1 MRRNDFTLP
10 TLGLAYIAT
19 CANQNGFS
27 VRVLDAEARGL
38 GLSEVAAMLNEA
50 RPRWV
55 GLNLLAPTYAHSV
68 HLLQLLDPSISVML
82 GGHQAKAMPRAILED
97 SRIPRIDALV
107 LGEAETRVPILLTD
121 VNTRVEL
128 PSVFWRDGGKPMM
141 PVVRSKNPFL
151 LAPDVDAMPL
161 LDRSHLDQD
170 PYWDGGVLES
180 AMVAS
185 RGCPFDCS
193 FCGAAV
199 SSNPDVTVRMRKP
212 ERIMEE
218 ILNLKARLGVQRVR
232 FVDDLFL
239 ANQRLMRTTLKAF
252 VDARLDMRWDAT
264 GRINV
269 LAGARDE
276 LFDLMVTAGCREVAL
291 GIESGSDRVLRYV
304 DKKITVA
311 QTVRA
316 VTRLCRVGIDV
327 KGYFILGLPTETRGE
342 HQATLG
348 LVRRLWDLTEGMPG
362 RFRCSVFE
370 YRPYPGTPDWQRL
383 VDAGRLPAAMLD
395 YSDRMDDADFP
406 PDRDEFNFSTG
417 LQFGEVPVDVIRRN
431 LAMIMREQRLR

>member
-1 MRRNDFTLP
+1 MTGGGAIESDLDLDLVLVNSPLKDYDQSVRRNDFTLP

-151 LAPDVDAMPL
+151 LAPTSMPCRCWTEAIWTRILTGTAEFLNPRWSPRADAPL
-161 LDRSHLDQD
+161 
-170 PYWDGGVLES
+170 
-180 AMVAS
+180 
-185 RGCPFDCS
+185 
-193 FCGAAV
+193 
-199 SSNPDVTVRMRKP
+199 
-212 ERIMEE
+212 I
-218 ILNLKARLGVQRVR
+218 VR
-232 FVDDLFL
+232 F
-239 ANQRLMRTTLKAF
+239 
-252 VDARLDMRWDAT
+252 
-264 GRINV
+264 
-269 LAGARDE
+269 
-276 LFDLMVTAGCREVAL
+276 
-291 GIESGSDRVLRYV
+291 
-304 DKKITVA
+304 
-311 QTVRA
+311 A
-316 VTRLCRVGIDV
+316 VQ
-327 KGYFILGLPTETRGE
+327 P
-342 HQATLG
+342 
-348 LVRRLWDLTEGMPG
+348 
-362 RFRCSVFE
+362 
-370 YRPYPGTPDWQRL
+370 
-383 VDAGRLPAAMLD
+383 
-395 YSDRMDDADFP
+395 
-406 PDRDEFNFSTG
+406 
-417 LQFGEVPVDVIRRN
+417 
-431 LAMIMREQRLR
+431 